1 MPMHPRGQETAHEWS
16 SMAEPGTAW
25 IHSAI
30 RGPAREGC
38 SHTPRVVSCRPS
50 KRATPR
56 NWPLHQPALDRF
68 RLVARRGRRGIQG
81 LVDRGVRHQRAATT
95 AAPKLAPPT
104 LVSASLS
111 ALVAISRSRLL
122 VWWWLAHGEVEAQLV
137 GAAIGQ
143 VHPLAAVWA
152 HQVGR
157 SRTAAKGLDDLLLLG
172 RHLFTLP
179 QLCSISTRCA
189 GWPSTISQTMW
200 GAMPLG
206 MSAGRSPRRS
216 HRILVLQPRSCSWR
230 AISPRTSLGGS
241 SSSRRSS
248 ARLARA
254 SARSIRWFCTRF
266 SRSCARRRGPAIAP
280 GFCSPWVAAV
290 PRDCLRLLA
299 DLDPGSIDHALQV
312 GLQPPALPGE
322 PPAPCRAAPAP
333 RGSGISAGQL
343 LPILGVSRVAGCGN
357 RLAAKLA
364 FTQPVPGP
372 GPLQPE
378 PRPAQRS
385 GPAAQRRSP
394 ARTAVSS
401 RADID
406 DLPVVGLPGWS
417 VVTAGALGRARVA
430 DWLV

>member
-1 MPMHPRGQETAHEWS
+1 
-16 SMAEPGTAW
+16 MAEPGTAW

-248 ARLARA
+248 ARLASTRPDRSGGSAPA
-254 SARSIRWFCTRF
+254 SA
-266 SRSCARRRGPAIAP
+266 GPAP
-280 GFCSPWVAAV
+280 GDEVQPSLLGSARPGQQQFPG
-290 PRDCLRLLA
+290 DCLRLLA
-299 DLDPGSIDHALQV
+299 DLDPDSINHALQV
-312 GLQPPALPGE
+312 GLQPPALPGA